1 MLITRFDPWKS
12 GMCTCPPKHSLNPY
26 TGCSHGCLYCYISS
40 YIKDPFRSRPKK
52 DVVRE
57 VERGVKMSGED
68 IRFISLSNSSDPYP
82 PEERTLGITRDVL
95 RILDQHDIRFQIVTK
110 SDLVARDLDLIGKN
124 VVSMTVTAKDA
135 RRIEPGA
142 PSPEKRIEALRA
154 LSDGGIRCTLRLDP
168 VIPGINDSYESV
180 RWVIHSAG
188 DHVEHVT
195 SSTLKPRSDSL
206 ARLEG
211 SFPRIGWRGMYTDRR
226 GGSYYLPESLR
237 LELMMRV
244 KEACDESGLTFS
256 CCREGFDINTG
267 RSCDGSH
274 LLGMLHDRRR

>member
-1 MLITRFDPWKS
+1 
-12 GMCTCPPKHSLNPY
+12 MCTCPPKHSLNPY

-52 DVVRE
+52 NAIRE
-57 VERGVKMSGED
+57 VEREVKMSGEG

-82 PEERTLGITRDVL
+82 PEERILGITRDVL
-95 RILDQHDIRFQIVTK
+95 RILDQHGIGFQIVTK
-110 SDLVARDLDLIGKN
+110 SDLVARDLDLMGKN
-124 VVSMTVTAKDA
+124 VVSMTVTAKDT

-142 PSPEKRIEALRA
+142 PSSEKRIEALKA

-180 RWVIHSAG
+180 CWVIHHAG

-206 ARLEG
+206 TRLER
-211 SFPRIGWRGMYTDRR
+211 SFPQIGWRGMYTDRK
-226 GGSYYLPESLR
+226 GGSYYLPEDTR
-237 LELMMRV
+237 LGLMLKVR
-244 KEACDESGLTFS
+244 EACDESGLTFS

-267 RSCDGSH
+267 ISCDGSH
-274 LLGMLHDRRR
+274 LLGDAI